1 MEAPIAQSY
10 ALPGN
15 APDCAI
21 GAFIGFYGQ
30 KLIKDKSDLGWG
42 LI

>member
-1 MEAPIAQSY
+1 MKVLIAQCC

-21 GAFIGFYGQ
+21 GAFIGFHGQ
-30 KLIKDKSDLGWG
+30 KRIKNNFGK
-42 LI
+42 

>member
-1 MEAPIAQSY
+1 MKADENADWQSF

-30 KLIKDKSDLGWG
+30 KCI
-42 LI
+42 